1 EVAAV
6 LERQPG
12 ATVGQH
18 VSVRCRR
25 SVERRAHALAD
36 RLVPGALSL
45 LDIDVGEL
53 PEIELG
59 EVRAGTIAAGD
70 ERRALVLD
78 GLERRHDVLA
88 AVDAGGIAL
97 RADQDEIV
105 VHDRVALY
113 AETFGQEFF
122 LGWLGVDKD
131 EIGVPAPT
139 GIECLP

>member
-1 EVAAV
+1 MSQSMKAWPSSFLTCGCFSGFTSITPYWLNSLLSPWTEIMRSPRF
-6 LERQPG
+6 LNDNQ
-12 ATVGQH
+12 GQH

-70 ERRALVLD
+70 
-78 GLERRHDVLA
+78 
-88 AVDAGGIAL
+88 
-97 RADQDEIV
+97 
-105 VHDRVALY
+105 
-113 AETFGQEFF
+113 
-122 LGWLGVDKD
+122 
-131 EIGVPAPT
+131 
-139 GIECLP
+139 